1 MTRVKQLY
9 AERLSDGRLS
19 PDPAQAEAVARL
31 DTLAKS
37 LAASRGWFGGGA
49 SPRGLYIWGA
59 VGRGKSMLMDMFFD
73 AVTLKDK
80 RRVHFH
86 DFMLETHAF
95 IFDWRKMD
103 QAERRR
109 HCAYVRD
116 AGDDP
121 IAPAA
126 KHIADKARLLCFD
139 EFHVTQI
146 ADAMILSRLFE
157 QLFERGVTV
166 VATSNRKPS
175 DLYTR
180 RHQPRTLP
188 ALHPPPGTGSGCART
203 EVGARLSPRAA
214 GCGARSTTRR
224 SAPEADAA
232 MDAAFARLTA
242 GATLA
247 PETLD
252 VQGRKLHVARHAAS
266 VARFTFDEL
275 CKQPL
280 GAADYLTL
288 ARHYAT
294 VLLDRVPQMSK
305 DERTWA
311 ARFVTLID
319 ALYEGEDQAGD
330 VRRRPA
336 RRSLRRRRW
345 RLRVPAHRQ
354 PPARDALGRLSRRRT
369 RAGLAS
375 RQIAGRPHTRSTR
388 AE

>member
-1 MTRVKQLY
+1 MTRVKQHY

-19 PDPAQAEAVARL
+19 PDPAQAEAIERL
-31 DTLAKS
+31 DALAKA
-37 LAASRGWFGGGA
+37 LTASRGWFGA
-49 SPRGLYIWGA
+49 AKPTRGLYMWGS
-59 VGRGKSMLMDMFFD
+59 VGRGKSMLMDLFFD
-73 AVTLKDK
+73 AVALKDK
-80 RRVHFH
+80 QRIHFH
-86 DFMLETHAF
+86 DFMLDTHAF
-95 IFDWRKMD
+95 IFEWRKLD
-103 QAERRR
+103 HSERRR
-109 HCAYVRD
+109 HPAYVRE

-157 QLFERGVTV
+157 KLFERGVTV

-175 DLYTR
+175 DLYLNGINRELFLPFIR
-180 RHQPRTLP
+180 RLEEEVDVIELK
-188 ALHPPPGTGSGCART
+188 AARDY
-203 EVGARLSPRAA
+203 RLERLAA
-214 GCGARSTTRR
+214 
-224 SAPEADAA
+224 APVYYAPLGPDADAA

-242 GATLA
+242 GAVVA

-252 VQGRKLHVARHAAS
+252 VQGRKLKVARHAGS

-294 VLLDRVPQMSK
+294 ILLDRVPRMTT

-319 ALYEGEDQAGD
+319 ALYESRTKLVMSAAAEPDDLYNAGD
-330 VRRRPA
+330 GA
-336 RRSLRRRRW
+336 FEF
-345 RLRVPAHRQ
+345 Q
-354 PPARDALGRLSRRRT
+354 RT
-369 RAGLAS
+369 AS
-375 RQIAGRPHTRSTR
+375 RLHEMRSADYLA
-388 AE
+388 AERETSPA

>member
-1 MTRVKQLY
+1 MTRVKQFY

-19 PDPAQAEAVARL
+19 PDPAQAEAVERL
-31 DTLAKS
+31 DALAKA

-49 SPRGLYIWGA
+49 PPRGLYIWGA

-80 RRVHFH
+80 QRTHFH

-95 IFDWRKMD
+95 IFEWRRMD
-103 QAERRR
+103 ASARRR
-109 HCAYVRD
+109 HPAYVRD

-157 QLFERGVTV
+157 KLFERGVTV

-175 DLYTR
+175 DLYLNGINRELFLPFIR
-180 RHQPRTLP
+180 RLEQEVDVIELK
-188 ALHPPPGTGSGCART
+188 SARDY
-203 EVGARLSPRAA
+203 RLERLVAAPVYYSPLNKE
-214 GCGARSTTRR
+214 S
-224 SAPEADAA
+224 DAA

-242 GATLA
+242 GATLV

-275 CKQPL
+275 CKQAL

-294 VLLDRVPQMSK
+294 ILLDRVPQMNM

-319 ALYEGEDQAGD
+319 ALYESKTKLVISAAAQPDDLYIAGD
-330 VRRRPA
+330 G
-336 RRSLRRRRW
+336 SFEF
-345 RLRVPAHRQ
+345 Q
-354 PPARDALGRLSRRRT
+354 RT
-369 RAGLAS
+369 AS
-375 RQIAGRPHTRSTR
+375 RLHEMRSADYLA
-388 AE
+388 AERQDAPLTAK